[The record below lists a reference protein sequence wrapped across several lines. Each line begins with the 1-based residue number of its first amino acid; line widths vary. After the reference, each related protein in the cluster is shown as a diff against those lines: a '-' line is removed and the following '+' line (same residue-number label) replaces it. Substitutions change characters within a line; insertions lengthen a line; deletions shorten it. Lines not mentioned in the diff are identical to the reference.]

1 VKGLNTNLLKGAIA
15 SNGITQKELA
25 KIIGMSNN
33 SLSRKIQGQREFTL
47 GEVVSICKALNISE
61 PADIFFND

>member
-1 VKGLNTNLLKGAIA
+1 MNTNLLKGAIA

>member
-1 VKGLNTNLLKGAIA
+1 MNMNLLKGAIA

-25 KIIGMSNN
+25 KNIGMSNN

>member
-1 VKGLNTNLLKGAIA
+1 MNMNLLKGAIA